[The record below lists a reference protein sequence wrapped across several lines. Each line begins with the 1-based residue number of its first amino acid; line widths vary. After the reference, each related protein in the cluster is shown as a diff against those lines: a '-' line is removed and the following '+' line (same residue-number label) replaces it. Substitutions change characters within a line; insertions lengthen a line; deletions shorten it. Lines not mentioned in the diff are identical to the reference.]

1 MPSTPQHDSSKLES
15 HMAQTMTARGSQP
28 GSNPSATQQAE
39 ERFRLVVEA
48 APYGLLMVDTAGTI
62 TMVNPQ
68 CEVIFGFTQEE
79 LIGRSVEILLPF
91 PYREAHG
98 RHLLT
103 FFANPIRK
111 QMGGLRDLSGLRKNG
126 TEVPVEIGLTPIQ
139 TAAGLHTLA
148 TVIDVSVR
156 KANEA
161 ALLRLQNHLQE
172 GIDARTK
179 ELQLAKEVAESANA
193 AKSAF
198 FANMSHELR
207 TPMHAILSFSELS
220 LEKIDRADFDKIRHY
235 ITRIQASGK
244 MLLNLLNDLLDLAKL
259 ESGRMVYQHTS
270 IDLATIVHAV
280 TIELEPLLKAKHLT
294 LTFQPPHIS
303 TLVHGDELRLA
314 QVVRNLLSNAI
325 KFTLDGT
332 EVRITLAATTLP
344 REREETPQ
352 NPTSAIALTIS
363 DQGIGFPP
371 EEAKVIFDKFVQ
383 SSKSKSSAGGTGLGL
398 AICKEIITA
407 HQGQI
412 RAENR
417 PDGGAAFTVV
427 LPLDYQSLEQE
438 AA

>member
-1 MPSTPQHDSSKLES
+1 M
-15 HMAQTMTARGSQP
+15 
-28 GSNPSATQQAE
+28 
-39 ERFRLVVEA
+39 
-48 APYGLLMVDTAGTI
+48 
-62 TMVNPQ
+62 
-68 CEVIFGFTQEE
+68 
-79 LIGRSVEILLPF
+79 LLPL

-111 QMGGLRDLSGLRKNG
+111 QMGGLRDLPGLRKNG
-126 TEVPVEIGLTPIQ
+126 IEVPVEIGLTPIQ
-139 TAAGLHTLA
+139 TADGLHTLA

-161 ALLRLQNHLQE
+161 VLLRLQNHLQE
-172 GIDARTK
+172 EIDARTK
-179 ELQLAKEVAESANA
+179 ELQLAKDVAESANA
-193 AKSAF
+193 AKSVF
-198 FANMSHELR
+198 LANMSHELR

-220 LEKIDRADFDKIRHY
+220 LGRIGQADFDKVRHY
-235 ITRIQASGK
+235 IIRIQESGK
-244 MLLNLLNDLLDLAKL
+244 MLLDLLNDLLDLSKL

-270 IDLATIVHAV
+270 VNLATIVRAV
-280 TIELEPLLKAKHLT
+280 TTELDPLLKAKRLT
-294 LTFQPPHIS
+294 FTFQPPDIP
-303 TLVHGDELRLA
+303 TLVQGDELRLA

-325 KFTLDGT
+325 KFTMDGT
-332 EVRITLAATTLP
+332 EVRITLAAATLP
-344 REREETPQ
+344 SEREEAPQ
-352 NPTSAIALTIS
+352 NPTSAIALTIT

-371 EEAKVIFDKFVQ
+371 EEAEVIFDKFVQ
-383 SSKSKSSAGGTGLGL
+383 SSKSKNRAGGTGLGL

-427 LPLDYQSLEQE
+427 LPLDCRSLKQE

>member
-1 MPSTPQHDSSKLES
+1 MPHPSQQDSSASEWQGVGTTPDRASLS
-15 HMAQTMTARGSQP
+15 GDTT
-28 GSNPSATQQAE
+28 SALRQSD

-48 APYGLLMVDTAGTI
+48 APYGILIVSPTGTI

-79 LIGRSVEILLPF
+79 LIGRSVEMLLPF

-103 FFANPIRK
+103 FFADPVRK
-111 QMGGLRDLSGLRKNG
+111 QMGGLRDLPGLRKNG

-172 GIDARTK
+172 EVDARTK

-193 AKSAF
+193 AKSVF
-198 FANMSHELR
+198 LANMSHELR

-220 LEKIDRADFDKIRHY
+220 LEKIDRGDVDKIRHY
-235 ITRIQASGK
+235 ITRIQDSGK
-244 MLLNLLNDLLDLAKL
+244 MLLNLLNDLLDLSKL
-259 ESGRMVYQHTS
+259 ESGRMVYQHTR
-270 IDLATIVHAV
+270 INLATIVQAV
-280 TIELEPLLKAKHLT
+280 TNELDPLLKAKHLT
-294 LTFQPPHIS
+294 LTFQPPDIP
-303 TLVHGDELRLA
+303 TLIHGDELCLA

-332 EVRITLAATTLP
+332 EVHITLAATTLP
-344 REREETPQ
+344 RERGKTPQ
-352 NPTSAIALTIS
+352 NPTSAIALTII

-371 EEAKVIFDKFVQ
+371 EEAEVIFDKFVQ
-383 SSKSKSSAGGTGLGL
+383 SSKSKNSAGGTGLGL

-407 HQGQI
+407 HHGYI

-417 PDGGAAFTVV
+417 PDGGTAFTVV
-427 LPLDYQSLEQE
+427 LPQDYQSLEQE